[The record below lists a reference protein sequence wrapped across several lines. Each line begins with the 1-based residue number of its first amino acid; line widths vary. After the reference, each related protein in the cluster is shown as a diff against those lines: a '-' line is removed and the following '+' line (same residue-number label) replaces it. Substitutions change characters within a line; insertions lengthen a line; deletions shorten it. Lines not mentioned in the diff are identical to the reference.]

1 MEKIK
6 KYWGQKTKAE
16 KYLEY
21 VNDWLT
27 IEAISDNY
35 GMTIAEMKELLN
47 EGKIEHLENCL
58 TAAKDNV
65 KELLEALL
73 YYKQGIDHFYKCIN
87 FGKSTLDA
95 KAIEFMNDSNIK
107 IYRAIKKATT

>member
-1 MEKIK
+1 MENITKH
-6 KYWGQKTKAE
+6 WGQKTKAE

-35 GMTIAEMKELLN
+35 GLKIEGMQQLLN

-58 TAAKDNV
+58 TTAKGKVEVLREAIKGTLRNINGNGDIHLMQGG
-65 KELLEALL
+65 KLQYELNEAL
-73 YYKQGIDHFYKCIN
+73 
-87 FGKSTLDA
+87 
-95 KAIEFMNDSNIK
+95 
-107 IYRAIKKATT
+107 KATN